1 MVIRHDSPWGPEHRP
16 PGNGQGRQIVFH
28 PILCAIFPVLFFF
41 SHNSDAFDFAVLI
54 RPLIAVTA
62 AAVLLTLILR
72 RALHDP
78 QKAGLITSVAF
89 LWLFSHG
96 YIYNLAESNGYFFD
110 ADGLS
115 MPEFVISV
123 VYIAFVFGIVYFY
136 IRCKSV
142 YGWTYF
148 MNVWSMILLALP
160 AVHVAQ
166 AAFATRAAL
175 EEQSRR
181 EAVALEAPGV
191 SQARPLPD
199 IYFIVL
205 DGYGRSDVLKEFYG
219 YDNSDFLRGLKEK
232 GFYVAQDSM
241 ANYSITAL
249 SVAATL
255 NAEYIDSLVA
265 ADLKGKADWRPVRRL
280 LRKNRLTAFLQRWGY
295 SIVSFSTVYYNVD
308 LGQADF
314 YFSRW
319 WYLNL
324 FEMGLI
330 ERTPIPW
337 LLRKLGWTILQD
349 WHRGM
354 SLQTLDHLPD
364 ATRLEGPKFVY
375 AHVLCPHPP
384 FLFGPRGEAVNPNT
398 RYDLWLDG
406 PDIIKR
412 PGGSLEQYV
421 QFYVGQ
427 VQFVEWKIKH
437 IVREVLEKSATP
449 PIIVLH
455 SDHGPTAGP
464 WVAEKNSTSE
474 RIRFGIL
481 NALHLPNGGAE
492 RLYDSISP
500 VNTFRVVLN
509 HYFGAQYDLLED
521 RHYWAD
527 PASPYEWVPAH
538 LDLHPDAT
546 SDSAE

>member
-78 QKAGLITSVAF
+78 QKAGLITSAAF

-123 VYIAFVFGIVYFY
+123 VYIAFVSGIVYFY

-181 EAVALEAPGV
+181 KAVALEAPGV
-191 SQARPLPD
+191 SRTRPLPD

-241 ANYSITAL
+241 ANYSNG
-249 SVAATL
+249 V
-255 NAEYIDSLVA
+255 
-265 ADLKGKADWRPVRRL
+265 
-280 LRKNRLTAFLQRWGY
+280 
-295 SIVSFSTVYYNVD
+295 
-308 LGQADF
+308 
-314 YFSRW
+314 
-319 WYLNL
+319 
-324 FEMGLI
+324 
-330 ERTPIPW
+330 
-337 LLRKLGWTILQD
+337 
-349 WHRGM
+349 
-354 SLQTLDHLPD
+354 
-364 ATRLEGPKFVY
+364 
-375 AHVLCPHPP
+375 
-384 FLFGPRGEAVNPNT
+384 
-398 RYDLWLDG
+398 
-406 PDIIKR
+406 
-412 PGGSLEQYV
+412 
-421 QFYVGQ
+421 
-427 VQFVEWKIKH
+427 
-437 IVREVLEKSATP
+437 
-449 PIIVLH
+449 
-455 SDHGPTAGP
+455 
-464 WVAEKNSTSE
+464 STS
-474 RIRFGIL
+474 
-481 NALHLPNGGAE
+481 
-492 RLYDSISP
+492 
-500 VNTFRVVLN
+500 FR
-509 HYFGAQYDLLED
+509 
-521 RHYWAD
+521 
-527 PASPYEWVPAH
+527 
-538 LDLHPDAT
+538 
-546 SDSAE
+546 